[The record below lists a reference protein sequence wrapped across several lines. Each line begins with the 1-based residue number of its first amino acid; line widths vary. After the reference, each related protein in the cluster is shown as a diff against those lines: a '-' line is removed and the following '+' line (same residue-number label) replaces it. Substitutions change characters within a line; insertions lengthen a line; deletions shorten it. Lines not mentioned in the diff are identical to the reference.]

1 MRSMARVSNQ
11 LLRPRRT
18 SSVASQQFNPEHSD
32 GEKLQKVLAA
42 QGLGSRRQM
51 EKWITEGRVRVN
63 GAPAHLG
70 QRVSAQD
77 QLEVDGQSLAG
88 RRVTAPQILLL
99 NKAGGTVCSRR
110 DPEKRPTIFDQ
121 LPRLRESRWITVGRL
136 DMATTG
142 LLLLT
147 NDGELAHKLMHP
159 STGMDREYAVRINR
173 KLDDDAVRQLLS
185 GVVVE
190 GEQMR
195 FSDVRYYNG
204 SDNNFWYHVALMEG
218 KNREVRRLFDAV
230 GAAVSRL
237 KRVRYGPVILPS
249 WLTVGH
255 WASMQ
260 LDDLRRLYKL
270 LRMPAATG
278 AEAQAAQRLKRS
290 KVAKTS
296 CLVPYPDLPER

>member
-1 MRSMARVSNQ
+1 MAPQ
-11 LLRPRRT
+11 Q
-18 SSVASQQFNPEHSD
+18 SQADQGD

-51 EKWITEGRVRVN
+51 ENWITEGRVSVN
-63 GAPAHLG
+63 GTLAHLG
-70 QRVSAQD
+70 QRVSAAD
-77 QLEVDGQSLAG
+77 QLEVDGQRLG
-88 RRVTAPQILLL
+88 DRRANAPQILLL

-121 LPRLRESRWITVGRL
+121 LPRLREGRWITVGRL

-173 KLDDDAVRQLLS
+173 KLDDDALQQLLS

-195 FSDVRYYNG
+195 FSDIRYYNG
-204 SDNNFWYHVALMEG
+204 SENNFWYHVALMEG

-230 GAAVSRL
+230 GATVSRL

-249 WLTVGH
+249 WLTVGQ

-260 LDDLRRLYKL
+260 LDDIRRLYKL
-270 LRMPAATG
+270 LRMPTAKSADS
-278 AEAQAAQRLKRS
+278 QAAQRLKRS

-296 CLVPYPDLPER
+296 CLVPYPDLPEH

>member
-1 MRSMARVSNQ
+1 MTTRQ
-11 LLRPRRT
+11 PKPD
-18 SSVASQQFNPEHSD
+18 QGD

-42 QGLGSRRQM
+42 QGFGSRRQM
-51 EKWITEGRVRVN
+51 ENWITEGRVLVN
-63 GAPAHLG
+63 GQTAHLG
-70 QRVSAQD
+70 QRVVKQD
-77 QLEVDGQSLAG
+77 QLVVDGQTVSE
-88 RRVTAPQILLL
+88 RRSNAPQILLL

-121 LPRLRESRWITVGRL
+121 LPRLREGRWITVGRL

-173 KLDDDAVRQLLS
+173 KLDDEALGQLTE

-190 GEQMR
+190 GEAMR
-195 FSDVRYYNG
+195 FSDIRYYNG
-204 SDNNFWYHVALMEG
+204 SENNFWYHVALMEG

-230 GAAVSRL
+230 GATVSRL

-270 LRMPAATG
+270 MRMPIQG
-278 AEAQAAQRLKRS
+278 SDLQAAQRLKRS

>member
-1 MRSMARVSNQ
+1 MA
-11 LLRPRRT
+11 T
-18 SSVASQQFNPEHSD
+18 QQPKPDQGD

-42 QGLGSRRQM
+42 QGFGSRRQM
-51 EKWITEGRVRVN
+51 ENWITEGRVLVN
-63 GAPAHLG
+63 GQTAHLG
-70 QRVSAQD
+70 QRVVKQD
-77 QLEVDGQSLAG
+77 QLEVDGQTVSE
-88 RRVTAPQILLL
+88 RRSNAPQILLL

-121 LPRLRESRWITVGRL
+121 LPRLREGRWITVGRL

-173 KLDDDAVRQLLS
+173 KLDDDALRQLTE

-190 GEQMR
+190 GEDMR
-195 FSDVRYYNG
+195 FSDIRYYNG
-204 SDNNFWYHVALMEG
+204 SENNFWYHVALMEG

-230 GAAVSRL
+230 GATVSRL

-270 LRMPAATG
+270 MRMPIKAAICKPLS
-278 AEAQAAQRLKRS
+278 ALSVRRWQKP
-290 KVAKTS
+290 VAWCRIRICQSAKLPLVSTLAS
-296 CLVPYPDLPER
+296 CERRVAHP